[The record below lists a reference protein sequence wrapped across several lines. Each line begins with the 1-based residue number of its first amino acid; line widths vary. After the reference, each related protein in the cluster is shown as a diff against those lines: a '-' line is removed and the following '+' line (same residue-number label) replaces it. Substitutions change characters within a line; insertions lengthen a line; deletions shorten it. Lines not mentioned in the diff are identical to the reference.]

1 MTLKKSSYK
10 MILLVTLLSFFTGC
24 SKEKYPIDKDNTLES
39 KVMTSNVNYEVD
51 ENGTKSKV
59 VDYVITD
66 RKILTLTFQG
76 LGNKESLTNL
86 LDELDKFNIKAT
98 FFVSGVKVA
107 EEPELAKMVVNRG
120 HEIGNAT
127 LSGIDLT
134 NVNYTK
140 KMTEIEKSHDI
151 IEEYTG
157 VSPRYVRPGHNKV
170 DDEVMIAASQAGYEY
185 IVNYGINPQDW
196 NGKTE
201 DEIGEYIDKKK
212 QRGGIVILSL
222 DKNPNVYKSIES
234 IFNKLSQKSFD
245 IVPLKELISIYEERE
260 ENKYVLPSD
269 WYKQYENNE
278 SNEFRIINNGSRNE
292 KKIVLTFD
300 DWATDDTVD
309 SILDTL
315 DEYNVKATFF
325 LRAKGV
331 ETNPSLAYAISER
344 GHEIASHTY
353 SHIDLD
359 KMTLDEVKKDIIKAH
374 EVITNAI
381 NKEPKKYLRPPR
393 GIINDEI
400 AKAASECGYKDII
413 MYGPSALDW
422 KVENSASYI
431 TNYMLRETYNGEI
444 LLLHILDD
452 INTPEALPDIL
463 SKLKARGYEF
473 ITVGEMIGDE

>member
-1 MTLKKSSYK
+1 MTLKESSYK
-10 MILLVTLLSFFTGC
+10 IILLIIMLSFFTGC
-24 SKEKYPIDKDNTLES
+24 SKEKYPLDKDNTLES
-39 KVMTSNVNYEVD
+39 KVMKSNVNYEMDKSVD
-51 ENGTKSKV
+51 KSKV

-66 RKILTLTFQG
+66 KKILTLTFQG
-76 LGNKESLTNL
+76 LGNKESLTKL
-86 LDELDKFNIKAT
+86 LDKLDKFNIKAT
-98 FFVSGVKVA
+98 FFVSGIKVV
-107 EEPELAKMVVNRG
+107 EEPELVKMIVNRG
-120 HEIGNAT
+120 HEVGNAT
-127 LSGIDLT
+127 LSGDDLT
-134 NVNYTK
+134 NVDYTK
-140 KMTEIEKSHDI
+140 KMIEIEKSHDI

-157 VSPRYVRPGHNKV
+157 VSPRYIRPGHGAV
-170 DDEVMIAASQAGYEY
+170 DDEVKMAASQAGYEY
-185 IVNYGINPQDW
+185 IVNYNINPQDW

-201 DEIGEYIDKKK
+201 YEICEYIDKKK
-212 QRGGIVILSL
+212 ERGGIVILNL

-234 IFNKLSQKSFD
+234 ISNKLSEKSFD

-260 ENKYVLPSD
+260 KNKYVLPSD

-278 SNEFRIINNGSRNE
+278 SNEFRIVNNGSRNE
-292 KKIVLTFD
+292 KKIALTFD

-331 ETNPSLAYAISER
+331 ENNPSLAYAISER

-393 GIINDEI
+393 GVISDDI
-400 AKAASECGYKDII
+400 AKAASECGYKNII

-422 KVENSASYI
+422 KAEHSASYI
-431 TNYMLRETYNGEI
+431 TNCMLRETYNGEI

-452 INTPEALPDIL
+452 INTPEALPNIL